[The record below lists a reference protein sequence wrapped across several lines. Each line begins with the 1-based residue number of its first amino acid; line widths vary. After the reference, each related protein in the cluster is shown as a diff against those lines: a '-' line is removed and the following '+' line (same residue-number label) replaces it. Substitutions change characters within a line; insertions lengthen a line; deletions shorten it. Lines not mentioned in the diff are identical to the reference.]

1 MIRSSRRWL
10 LSFGLAIG
18 VLALVTIVLV
28 LITASPANDKPL
40 LPEDT
45 PEGTVQRFLL
55 AIRDKDYLT
64 AESYL
69 SPPAPDDKNKMTPDL
84 RQNQIYGTG
93 EGPGWKTTLG
103 KSTIRD
109 NEATVD
115 VTVSVFRPTNGPF
128 GNSVNT
134 YQVTFFLK
142 KVATSWKITSPLNL
156 WWLY

>member
-1 MIRSSRRWL
+1 MSSRRWL
-10 LSFGLAIG
+10 IGFGLAIG
-18 VLALVTIVLV
+18 VLAIVTIVLV
-28 LITASPANDKPL
+28 LTTSSGADKPL
-40 LPEDT
+40 LPENT
-45 PEGTVQRFLL
+45 PEGTVQRFLV

-64 AESYL
+64 AQSYL
-69 SPPAPDDKNKMTPDL
+69 APPTDNKTPYDFPL
-84 RQNQIYGTG
+84 QQRQIVGQG

-103 KSTIRD
+103 KSSVRG

-115 VTVSVFRPTNGPF
+115 VAVSVFRPNGPF

-142 KVATSWKITSPLNL
+142 KAGDTWQITSPLNL